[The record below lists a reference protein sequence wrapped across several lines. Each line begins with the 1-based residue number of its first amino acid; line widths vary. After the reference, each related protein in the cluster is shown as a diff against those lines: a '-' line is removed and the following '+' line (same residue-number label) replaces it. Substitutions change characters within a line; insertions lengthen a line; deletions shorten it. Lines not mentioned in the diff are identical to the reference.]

1 MSGKLQAEIRQKR
14 PFASPAAEAYLNVL
28 RTADRLGEAFESVL
42 KPFGLTPTQ
51 YTVLRILAGA
61 GKAGLSCSE
70 ISERM
75 LTRDPDMTRLLD
87 RLERAGHVTRAREA
101 RDRRVITVRLAPK
114 GRALLA
120 DLQGPAAR
128 FERQS
133 LGRLGGK
140 RLKALVGLLEEAR
153 ETVR

>member
-14 PFASPAAEAYLNVL
+14 PFPSPAAEAYLNVL
-28 RTADRLGEAFESVL
+28 RTADALTEALESL
-42 KPFGLTPTQ
+42 LRPFGVTPTQ
-51 YTVLRILAGA
+51 YNVLRILAGA

-87 RLERAGHVTRAREA
+87 RLERAGLARRAREA

-114 GRALLA
+114 GRDLLR
-120 DLQGPAAR
+120 DVQVPAAR
-128 FERQS
+128 FERRS
-133 LGRLGGK
+133 LARLGAR
-140 RLKALVGLLEEAR
+140 RLKALTGLLEDAR
-153 ETVR
+153 ATVR